1 MMADVFIS
9 EVLCFLSNRFSCT
22 SRLQLKSILTA
33 FFKEDELS
41 EAKDQL
47 FTDAAK
53 TNVDG
58 LPRNVKRAQGDNRLK
73 ALAVDLLDMFTCL
86 DERRALTSLPVY
98 VARNLDRIPTVKLED
113 MELFCVSQ
121 KLEAL
126 EKRLAAV
133 ETVNSKLDHISDQ
146 LAVQMDTVA
155 GAAERIDKMAAVSE
169 SSQRPVTWADTVS
182 ATNQP
187 LLRSAAETISEGA
200 VTVPDPSDGDSG
212 PPFQLVERR
221 KSQQRHQQQQANNR
235 VYQVRLRGTKS
246 VSDDRVRAVPRTG
259 VLSAFVGRLHK
270 DTTAEALAAFLTAEG
285 MRGVVC
291 RKLSSKDGRVWD
303 TAAFQVVCRDS
314 ESLFYD
320 EQRWPEGVEVR
331 DWYFK

>member
-1 MMADVFIS
+1 MADVFFS
-9 EVLCFLSNRFSCT
+9 EVLCFMVNRFSCT

-53 TNVDG
+53 MNVDG
-58 LPRNVKRAQGDNRLK
+58 LPRNVKRDRGDNRLK
-73 ALAVDLLDMFTCL
+73 ALADDLLDMFTSL
-86 DERRALTSLPVY
+86 DEKKALSSLPAY
-98 VARNLDRIPTVKLED
+98 VARNLDRIPAVTLED

-133 ETVNSKLDHISDQ
+133 KTVNSELDNISDQ
-146 LAVQMDTVA
+146 LAAQMDTVV
-155 GAAERIDKMAAVSE
+155 GAAERIDKLAAVSE
-169 SSQRPVTWADTVS
+169 TTQPPATWADTVAAS
-182 ATNQP
+182 NQP
-187 LLRSAAETISEGA
+187 LLQSAPETIGEGA
-200 VTVPDPSDGDSG
+200 ASVPDPSVSDSG

-221 KSQQRHQQQQANNR
+221 RSQHRQQQQANSR
-235 VYQVRLRGTKS
+235 VHQVRLRGTKT
-246 VSDDRVRAVPRTG
+246 VRDDRVRAVPRSD

-270 DTTAEALAAFLTAEG
+270 DTSAEALTAYLTGEG

-291 RKLSSKDGRVWD
+291 
-303 TAAFQVVCRDS
+303 
-314 ESLFYD
+314 
-320 EQRWPEGVEVR
+320 
-331 DWYFK
+331 